1 MNKRLFLWLV
11 ALLAIVSM
19 QAAQLPPVHKT
30 AETATWR
37 LTLESYGSS
46 RIAVIKVVKEYLGLS
61 LGEAT
66 DLVDSAPCVLLE
78 NEEYDPAKWFY
89 DDLVA
94 AGATATLID
103 TDPAVAYTPPTYY
116 GYGNVCTVILQDAG
130 TQKLEVVKKVMELL
144 GIGLRDAK
152 DLVDDA
158 PSVLWE
164 NIDYDTAMEYKAIL
178 EELGATI
185 VIESTG
191 SGEPDDPSGTWMTTL
206 KNTTARTSLIALLK
220 DELGIS
226 LSEAYDM
233 TQNLPRVIK
242 CGVTYEESIALTR
255 LINNSTYGTAFT
267 MRLEDGTMPSPKDAT
282 LSDVTIS
289 EAQVAWNKGD
299 MEAKWMV
306 RYGIAGEGETD
317 NNLLTWDF
325 EDGMQGW
332 TTYDYD
338 GDGFS
343 WVHYVMNNY
352 GYKTHSGRGVLFSE
366 SYSSDEDCALAPDN
380 WLISPKLELGGVFK
394 FWAVAQDDNYA
405 YEHFAVYAVKGDDIF
420 SGDIVYESDV
430 FVATGD
436 YQEYTIDLAG
446 LSGEGLVA
454 IRHFDCE
461 DMFRLNIDD
470 ASYETKNHLY
480 NSDNWQYALN
490 LSETTCTLSGLK
502 SGSPYVVQVMAVRDD
517 CNNVSG
523 WTTAGVIKTNDI
535 KAPEDFYVFNVKQDR
550 ADLMWTPK
558 SGEAKWNVRFW
569 QEQEP
574 FEDFESGELS
584 DDWKIEDADG
594 DGYSW
599 AVYPNYG
606 IHGANSLLC
615 NDAYGDEWI
624 VLPARYL
631 EGILTFWAYTYS
643 NGNYETNRGK
653 FAVYV
658 STTNDDISSFVQVSP
673 TWNWPESH
681 QQFSVDLESLLYNE
695 QYRDLYYGKQGYI
708 AIHCYGGKGDN
719 WLSIDDLAQLTY
731 VYKEGEGY
739 VEAWE
744 SRWGLNSTWYSL
756 TDLELDTNYSVQ
768 VQGVLSSGERTPW
781 TPVEQFKTW
790 SDIVFMSDGNWNE
803 ADCWFNEEVPPT
815 DANVIIAA
823 DCYIPEGYTAVAK
836 GITQDVN
843 GALILKEGAQLVYTP
858 DDHARTSVGFERH
871 FKANTYYY
879 LRIPNKFHFPEEML
893 EGSYTLEYFN
903 QSKGWTAISA
913 KDLETKVSGGYAEY
927 YNYRYRRSSD
937 LTVIL
942 WGTPPASD
950 VRIYAPLSIT
960 RGATYEG
967 YNVVGNTYTCNSW
980 LTYDD
985 ERTTLRPYWVM
996 NEAGEL
1002 VPGSGPIA
1010 PLQAVFVK
1018 VEGPDDTSTYFT
1030 TTEPQYSN
1038 KVTAPDQLAASS
1050 ISGSSANI
1058 SWGDHGGEVK
1068 WNVRYRKADNG
1079 TWTYWDFESGEQG
1092 WTNIDADG
1100 DGSKWYLGS
1109 SASSANTGYG
1119 YFYSSTYA
1127 GTDNWLISP
1136 KVDLGGILTVNAL
1149 SAWSNYKEYFTVYV
1163 SRNNFDME
1171 SAQRA
1176 SQTFEVAFN
1185 NNVYQ
1190 PFTVDLSDIDASG
1203 KGYIFIRHQSE
1214 KTAGFLHV
1222 DDISY
1227 MTYPES
1233 GYIEPTEWKTVN
1245 NVSTMH
1251 YALKGL
1257 EPKTKYDVQVQAIY
1271 EGEGRISE
1279 WSDILQFTT
1288 GEGAATGVAEF
1299 EADGQSAHTYDLQGR
1314 AVKGKP
1320 ARGVYIRNGQKV
1332 VSSK

>member
-19 QAAQLPPVHKT
+19 QAAQLPPT
-30 AETATWR
+30 PLTSSATDTWR
-37 LTLESYGSS
+37 LTLQSAGSN
-46 RIAVIKVVKEYLGLS
+46 RIKVIKCVKEHLGIGLT
-61 LGEAT
+61 EAQA
-66 DLVDSAPCVLLE
+66 LVNSAPVTLLE
-78 NEEYDPAKWFY
+78 DSPYEPAKSFY

-94 AGATATLID
+94 LGATAELVD
-103 TDPAVAYTPPTYY
+103 TDPAVTDTPPTY
-116 GYGNVCTVILQDAG
+116 
-130 TQKLEVVKKVMELL
+130 
-144 GIGLRDAK
+144 
-152 DLVDDA
+152 
-158 PSVLWE
+158 S
-164 NIDYDTAMEYKAIL
+164 
-178 EELGATI
+178 
-185 VIESTG
+185 G
-191 SGEPDDPSGTWMTTL
+191 SGDPADPSGTWMTTL

-267 MRLEDGTMPSPKDAT
+267 MRLEDGTMPSPKDAS

-306 RYGIAGEGETD
+306 RYGIAGEDETD
-317 NNLLTWDF
+317 NNLQTWDF
-325 EDGMQGW
+325 EDGAQGW
-332 TTYDYD
+332 TTYDSD
-338 GDGFS
+338 GDGFNWTRYTS
-343 WVHYVMNNY
+343 DDDRFKV
-352 GYKTHSGRGVLFSE
+352 HSGHWVFFSE
-366 SYSSDEDCALAPDN
+366 SYSWDGDYALTPDN
-380 WLISPKLELGGVFK
+380 WLISPKLQLGGVFK
-394 FWAVAQDDNYA
+394 FWAVAQDSDYPD
-405 YEHFAVYAVKGDDIF
+405 EHFAVYAYAGDDI
-420 SGDIVYESDV
+420 SSAVQVSEE
-430 FVATGD
+430 FVATGE
-436 YQEYTIDLAG
+436 YQEYTIDLIG
-446 LSGEGLVA
+446 FSGEGHVA
-454 IRHFDCE
+454 IRHFNCE

-470 ASYETKNHLY
+470 VSYETKNYLY

-502 SGSPYVVQVMAVRDD
+502 SGTPYVVQVMAVRDD

-535 KAPEDFYVFNVKQDR
+535 KAPENFYVFNVKQDR
-550 ADLMWTPK
+550 AELMWTPK
-558 SGEAKWNVRFW
+558 SGEAKWNLRFW

-584 DDWKIEDADG
+584 DDWKIEDADD
-594 DGYSW
+594 DGFTWKLDS
-599 AVYPNYG
+599 NYG
-606 IHGANSLLC
+606 IHGAYSLLC
-615 NDAYGDEWI
+615 NDACGDEWI

-643 NGNYETNRGK
+643 YGNYETNRGK

-681 QQFSVDLESLLYNE
+681 QQFSVDLESLFYNE

-708 AIHCYGGKGDN
+708 AIHCYGGKGSN

-744 SRWGLNSTWYSL
+744 SRWGLNDPYYSL

-781 TPVEQFKTW
+781 TPEEQFKTW

-823 DCYIPEGYTAVAK
+823 ECYIPEGYTAVAK
-836 GITQDVN
+836 GITQDAGLGSLV
-843 GALILKEGAQLVYTP
+843 LKEGAQLVYTP
-858 DDHARTSVGFERH
+858 DDFTRTSVGFERH

-913 KDLETKVSGGYAEY
+913 KELETKYSGVYAEY

-937 LTVIL
+937 LSVIL
-942 WGTPPASD
+942 WGTPPASHAK
-950 VRIYAPLSIT
+950 IYAPLSIT

-967 YNVVGNTYTCNSW
+967 YNVVGNTYTCNCW
-980 LTYDD
+980 LTYDY
-985 ERTTLRPYWVM
+985 ERTTQRPYWVM

-1018 VEGPDDTSTYFT
+1018 VEGPDDTELYMT

-1038 KVTAPDQLAASS
+1038 KVTAPDQLAATN

-1092 WTNIDADG
+1092 WTTIDADG

-1119 YFYSSTYA
+1119 YFYSSTDV

-1163 SRNNFDME
+1163 SRNNFDTE

-1190 PFTVDLSDIDASG
+1190 PFTIDLSDIDASG

-1214 KTAGFLHV
+1214 KSAGYLRV

-1227 MTYPES
+1227 MTYPEG
-1233 GYIEPTEWKTVN
+1233 GYIEPTDWKTVN

-1299 EADGQSAHTYDLQGR
+1299 EADGQTAHTYDLQGR
-1314 AVKGKP
+1314 AVNGKP

>member
-11 ALLAIVSM
+11 ALLAVVSM
-19 QAAQLPPVHKT
+19 QAAQLPPVHKS

-37 LTLESYGSS
+37 LTLQSYGSS

-61 LGEAT
+61 LGEAAN
-66 DLVDSAPCVLLE
+66 LVDSAPCVLLE

-103 TDPAVAYTPPTYY
+103 TDPAVAYTPPTYT
-116 GYGNVCTVILQDAG
+116 GYATYNVVLENAG
-130 TQKLEVVKKVMELL
+130 SQKLEVVKVVKNLL
-144 GIGLRDAK
+144 GIGLKEAK
-152 DLVDDA
+152 DLVDSA
-158 PSVLWE
+158 PCTLLE
-164 NIDYDTAMEYKAIL
+164 NVDYETASELFNALAAL
-178 EELGATI
+178 EAT
-185 VIESTG
+185 VQMVPV
-191 SGEPDDPSGTWMTTL
+191 GEADPADPSGTWMTTVW
-206 KNTTARTSLIALLK
+206 NATSNASLAGVLR
-220 DELGIS
+220 DELGLT
-226 LSEAYDM
+226 LSEAIA
-233 TQNLPRVIK
+233 LISSIPAVVL
-242 CGVTYEESIALTR
+242 CGVSYEESIALTKA
-255 LINNSTYGTAFT
+255 INNSGYGKAFT
-267 MRLEDGTMPSPKDAT
+267 MRLEDGTMPSPKDAS

-306 RYGIAGEGETD
+306 RYGIAGESEAD
-317 NNLLTWDF
+317 NNLQTWDF
-325 EDGMQGW
+325 EDGAQGW
-332 TTYDYD
+332 TTFDSD
-338 GDGFS
+338 GDGFNWTRYTS
-343 WVHYVMNNY
+343 DDDRFKV
-352 GYKTHSGRGVLFSE
+352 HSGHWVFFSE
-366 SYSSDEDCALAPDN
+366 SYSWDGDYALTPDN
-380 WLISPKLELGGVFK
+380 WLISPKLQLGGVFK
-394 FWAVAQDDNYA
+394 FWAVAQDSDFPD
-405 YEHFAVYAVKGDDIF
+405 EHFAVYAYAGDDI
-420 SGDIVYESDV
+420 SSAVQVSEE
-430 FVATGD
+430 FVATGE
-436 YQEYTIDLAG
+436 YQEYTIDLIG
-446 LSGEGLVA
+446 FSGEGHVA
-454 IRHFDCE
+454 IRHFNCE

-470 ASYETKNHLY
+470 VSYETKNYLY

-490 LSETTCTLSGLK
+490 LSETTCALSGLK

-584 DDWKIEDADG
+584 DDWKMEDG
-594 DGYSW
+594 DGDGFSW

-615 NDAYGDEWI
+615 NDSYGDEWI

-673 TWNWPESH
+673 TWNWPDSH

-823 DCYIPEGYTAVAK
+823 ECYIPEGYTAVAK
-836 GITQDVN
+836 GITQDAGLGSLV
-843 GALILKEGAQLVYTP
+843 LKEGAQLVYTP

-913 KDLETKVSGGYAEY
+913 KELETKYSGYAEY

-967 YNVVGNTYTCNSW
+967 YNVVGNTYTCNCW
-980 LTYDD
+980 LTYDV
-985 ERTTLRPYWVM
+985 EQTTQRPYWVM

-1038 KVTAPDQLAASS
+1038 KVTAPDQLAATN

-1100 DGSKWYLGS
+1100 DGSKWNLGS

-1119 YFYSSTYA
+1119 YFYSSTDA

-1163 SRNNFDME
+1163 SRNNFDTE
-1171 SAQRA
+1171 SVQRA

-1190 PFTVDLSDIDASG
+1190 PFTIDLSDIDASG

-1214 KTAGFLHV
+1214 KSAGYLRV

-1251 YALKGL
+1251 YGLKGL

-1299 EADGQSAHTYDLQGR
+1299 EADGQTVQTYDLQGR
-1314 AVKGKP
+1314 RVNSKPQQGIYLRKGHKFVVK
-1320 ARGVYIRNGQKV
+1320 
-1332 VSSK
+1332 